1 MSYDAD
7 DESESSM
14 SSLSL
19 AASSCN
25 THLSLSYHLA
35 FNDPFMCDISMV
47 HVVTFAKNRGR
58 IVTCGGISP
67 RTTRRKSVHC

>member
-1 MSYDAD
+1 MSHDAN

-25 THLSLSYHLA
+25 THLSLSYHLT
-35 FNDPFMCDISMV
+35 FNDFSCVTLAWSM
-47 HVVTFAKNRGR
+47 AR
-58 IVTCGGISP
+58 
-67 RTTRRKSVHC
+67 HCHLRQQP